1 MNHRYPMDLSLFYII
16 SDIKLTSKKNT
27 KLDISRYRI
36 QCYINKVRMKI
47 TSGRIRIQMFQAD
60 DRLIKKARGT
70 DKLKKIAVIHDLS
83 GMGKCSLT
91 AAIPVI
97 SAMGVQACPLP
108 TAVLSNQTGYGSYF
122 WDDYTDRMELIMD
135 EWKKTGFTPDGV
147 YTGFLG
153 DARQV
158 DLILKFVD
166 MFCTEGTHI
175 LVDPVMGDRG
185 ETYKTYS
192 ETLCEKMRT
201 LVREAT
207 VITPN
212 LTEALLLLYGE
223 EGMKERM
230 KALSDM
236 EETQLIKE
244 IETSGREL
252 TQRFGSNCDHRS
264 RGVRQ

>member
-1 MNHRYPMDLSLFYII
+1 MTSVTCYGQVIEVNHRYPMDLSLFYII

-27 KLDISRYRI
+27 KLDISRCRI

-122 WDDYTDRMELIMD
+122 WDDYTDRMQLIMD
-135 EWKKTGFTPDGV
+135 EWKKMGFKPDGV
-147 YTGFLG
+147 YTGFLA

-158 DLILKFVD
+158 DVILKFTD
-166 MFCTEGTHI
+166 MFCTDETHRSCNGRWRKYLQDI
-175 LVDPVMGDRG
+175 FR
-185 ETYKTYS
+185 
-192 ETLCEKMRT
+192 RT
-201 LVREAT
+201 LREDEDSGSACDRNYPESYRST
-207 VITPN
+207 VAFGRRT
-212 LTEALLLLYGE
+212 GH
-223 EGMKERM
+223 ERENG
-230 KALSDM
+230 AFFSD
-236 EETQLIKE
+236 
-244 IETSGREL
+244 G
-252 TQRFGSNCDHRS
+252 
-264 RGVRQ
+264 